1 MAKFI
6 TSLPGVGG
14 ATAAILNKHGFRSIE
29 DIATATPE
37 AVSVVPG
44 FRASRAT
51 KLIADAQAILAEE
64 QGAKGPE
71 VKKAPKA
78 KAPVSTDSAKTEIA
92 EPKPAKVRAPKATKP
107 AKDEAPVAATVKV
120 KPAKAAKTGE
130 EAPPKVKT
138 PKAPKA
144 ESAAEPTEDPVK
156 EAEPVKKSKKIKS
169 KDKKAMGDKA
179 AGKGKKAK

>member
-29 DIATATPE
+29 DIANASPE

-64 QGAKGPE
+64 QGAKGTE

-78 KAPVSTDSAKTEIA
+78 KAPVPIDSDKA
-92 EPKPAKVRAPKATKP
+92 EVEESKPAKVRAPKAPKP
-107 AKDEAPVAATVKV
+107 AKDESPVAATVKV
-120 KPAKAAKTGE
+120 KPAKAAKTGGD
-130 EAPPKVKT
+130 ASPKVKT

-144 ESAAEPTEDPVK
+144 ESAAESTEVPVK
-156 EAEPVKKSKKIKS
+156 QAESGKKSKKIKS
-169 KDKKAMGDKA
+169 KEKKAMGDKA